1 MNGPGGFTR
10 NTRLTSAHLFRAQF
24 NCCIRLSSVDA
35 STNSGADVNLQS
47 DVTSATPCKFH
58 QLHSQ
63 RQLFVF
69 RSNTWLTRTR
79 QLATKTV
86 VLLPERRLAS
96 CLLKRFDVAGPCTLA
111 TAPTTASPAQ
121 PQLRYH
127 SAASRSLVERISNQ
141 IYQRQTSHRNA
152 RTND

>member
-1 MNGPGGFTR
+1 MEHQI
-10 NTRLTSAHLFRAQF
+10 TSAHRFRVVF
-24 NCCIRLSSVDA
+24 HCCIALA
-35 STNSGADVNLQS
+35 SEDCIEPTAGADVNLQS

-58 QLHSQ
+58 QLHRQ

-111 TAPTTASPAQ
+111 TAPTAASPAP

-127 SAASRSLVERISNQ
+127 SSASRSLVERISNQ